1 MFSEFLQR
9 YNIDDK
15 KLAVGVSG
23 GADSLALVLM
33 MNEELSPLGIRL
45 VALTVDHGLRGESA
59 EEASYVAAVMAE
71 NGIEHHILRW
81 EGPKP
86 VNGVEEAA
94 RQARYGLLG
103 QYCAENGIG
112 TLAVA
117 HHLQDQAETFLMRLQ
132 RGSGLDGLCGMAPV
146 SHRGDLRIIRP
157 LLKTAPEL
165 LKSYLRQKQVVWVED
180 PSNQS
185 DGYLRVRVRKFMPLL
200 SERLGIDAARIVST
214 MQTLSFSRDCLNRQ
228 AAKFVENHVRKW
240 NGAGFCFSRRA
251 FEQLPTEIAFRVLG
265 SLIKETGGREYAP
278 EGREIMR
285 LQGLLS
291 GEKFKGC
298 TLGDCEI
305 FLFREKI
312 WGVPE
317 LKSKRVLTK
326 KEWDVFCEFNAAYK
340 KIRLPYKLRLSL
352 YKLNPIYR

>member
-1 MFSEFLQR
+1 MFSEFLQK

-33 MNEELSPLGIRL
+33 MNEELAPLGIRL

-59 EEASYVAAVMAE
+59 EEASYVATVMAE

-81 EGPKP
+81 EGAKP
-86 VNGVEEAA
+86 VSGVEEAA

-146 SHRGDLRIIRP
+146 SHRGDLKIIRP

-214 MQTLSFSRDCLNRQ
+214 METLSFSRDCLNRQ
-228 AAKFVENHVRKW
+228 AAKFVGHHVRKW
-240 NGAGFCFSRRA
+240 NGAGFSFSRRA
-251 FEQLPTEIAFRVLG
+251 FRQLPAEIAFRVLG

-278 EGREIMR
+278 EGHEIMR
-285 LQGLLS
+285 LRELL
-291 GEKFKGC
+291 GCEKFSGC
-298 TLGDCEI
+298 TLGDCEF
-305 FLFREKI
+305 FLFQEKI
-312 WGVPE
+312 WGISE
-317 LKSKRVLTK
+317 LKSKQVLTK
-326 KEWDVFCEFNAAYK
+326 KEWDSFCELNPAYK

-352 YKLNPIYR
+352 YKLNPIYK